1 MKHLKTY
8 ENVIK
13 TPKVDDWVVAYRP
26 FDHYDNENDIVI
38 SHTGMES
45 VFDIG
50 IILNNRLIDDTY
62 YTVIF
67 PNAGKNYVRV
77 KEHIIFVSNKR
88 EDAEEYLATI
98 KATNKYNI

>member
-8 ENVIK
+8 ENI
-13 TPKVDDWVVAYRP
+13 TNLPKVGDWVVAYRP
-26 FDHYDNENDIVI
+26 FDHYDDENDIVM
-38 SHTGMES
+38 SHNDSES

-50 IILNNRLIDDTY
+50 KILDSRRIDETY
-62 YTVIF
+62 YTVSF
-67 PNAGKNYVRV
+67 PIAGKNYIRV
-77 KEHIIFVSNKR
+77 EQHIIFVSDKR